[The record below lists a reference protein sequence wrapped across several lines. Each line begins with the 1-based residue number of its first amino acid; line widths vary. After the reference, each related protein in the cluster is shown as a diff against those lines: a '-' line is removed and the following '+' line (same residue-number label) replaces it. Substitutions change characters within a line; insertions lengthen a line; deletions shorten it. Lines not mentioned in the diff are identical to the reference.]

1 MRVNPNLPRFE
12 SHGAKNRV
20 WETGGID
27 FRKCTRSRI
36 THLSSRGR
44 PGLALS
50 RRTTTSGE
58 CPRARTIPENPLDS
72 CTCPCYDGSATSS
85 TARSAR
91 QPMSQSQQPEPE
103 SPQLDAFLR
112 AEVWHRIRPGR
123 DMRDWIREVFT
134 AGQSPETHQLL
145 DEHQPHRTMVM
156 WRIVRATAIIK
167 GLTSEDE
174 TLDAS
179 TEQTP
184 SPWTHPFLPI
194 LTPSTGAALRRERA
208 AKLLQYHAKDQG
220 LPLLPPR
227 TDDRAQLERWC
238 HAAAL
243 IASDLGIEK
252 TDNGRLGLQGLLDP
266 ALAAHCDVS
275 SGNVIAFEELIFTTA
290 ISMMLDHGERA
301 TIKHFRTEFG
311 LTRKE
316 CLGIVRLAKSTAL
329 EHSAASI
336 EEKRSLAE
344 MRLESIIA
352 RAKDDLDK
360 GTEMSALKELGK
372 IQGLTRTEPE
382 NQALEFAAIVQRV
395 SKRQDAEAMSP
406 GDIKLLDAARVEH
419 VEPIT
424 IEAEVV
430 DHDDAEAVAEYDRE
444 NQLRQ

>member
-1 MRVNPNLPRFE
+1 
-12 SHGAKNRV
+12 
-20 WETGGID
+20 
-27 FRKCTRSRI
+27 
-36 THLSSRGR
+36 
-44 PGLALS
+44 
-50 RRTTTSGE
+50 
-58 CPRARTIPENPLDS
+58 
-72 CTCPCYDGSATSS
+72 
-85 TARSAR
+85 
-91 QPMSQSQQPEPE
+91 MSQSQQPQPE
-103 SPQLDAFLR
+103 SPELDAFLR
-112 AEVWHRIRPGR
+112 AQVWHRVRPGR
-123 DMRDWIREVFT
+123 DTRDWIKAVFT
-134 AGQSPETHQLL
+134 AGRTPPPQLR
-145 DEHQPHRTMVM
+145 DEHLPHRTMVM

-194 LTPSTGAALRRERA
+194 MPPTTGAALRRERA
-208 AKLLQYHAKDQG
+208 ARLLQYHAEDQG

-227 TDDRAQLERWC
+227 TDEIALERWC
-238 HAAAL
+238 HAASL

-290 ISMMLDHGERA
+290 IAMMLDHGERA
-301 TIKHFRTEFG
+301 TIKHFRGEFG

-352 RAKDDLDK
+352 RAKDDMDK
-360 GTEMSALKELGK
+360 GTEMAALKELGK

-395 SKRQDAEAMSP
+395 SKRQDTEIMSAE
-406 GDIKLLDAARVEH
+406 DIKRLDAARVEH
-419 VEPIT
+419 VEPVILVR
-424 IEAEVV
+424 AEKV
-430 DHDDAEAVAEYDRE
+430 DHDDEEAVAEYDRE